1 MDGPSKVSMLNKPS
15 LKLLRKK
22 LLSNRDQ
29 SLMLIYRKK
38 ELKNELSLKSLKRLV
53 HGESSTMEL

>member
-1 MDGPSKVSMLNKPS
+1 MDGQSKVSMLNKPS
-15 LKLLRKK
+15 LKLPRKK

-38 ELKNELSLKSLKRLV
+38 ELRKELSLKSLKRLAP
-53 HGESSTMEL
+53 GGSSTTES